1 MSRRHQHPSII
12 IGHRNGDFIPDVPFD
27 PKDRGPFSYGAC
39 IVGRCQFIAC
49 LSVWLAEDLPPYIAD
64 IEERGALFVTR
75 PIGRRVAVCEL
86 LHYLGEPPTDEGAK
100 GATLR
105 KMEDMVTRYVF
116 GTKPPYTRHIPER

>member
-27 PKDRGPFSYGAC
+27 PKDRGPFSYAAC
-39 IVGRCQFIAC
+39 IVGRCQFVAC
-49 LSVWLAEDLPPYIAD
+49 LSVWLAENLPPYIAD
-64 IEERGALFVTR
+64 IEERGALSVTR

-86 LHYLGEPPTDEGAK
+86 LHYLGEPPTDEGA
-100 GATLR
+100 TLR

-116 GTKPPYTRHIPER
+116 GSKPPYTRHIPER